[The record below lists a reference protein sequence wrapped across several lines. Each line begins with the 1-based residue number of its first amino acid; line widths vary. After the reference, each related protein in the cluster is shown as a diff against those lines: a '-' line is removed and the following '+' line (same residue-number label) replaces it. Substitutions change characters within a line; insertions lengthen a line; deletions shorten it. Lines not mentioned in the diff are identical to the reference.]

1 MSSLR
6 VELEQR
12 AQRLRAAGTRL
23 QSRSASEVLAVLC
36 DLLDAWSDPAS
47 VWRTRLE
54 RELPGATGFSP
65 EVVREGLSRG
75 LAAFTGDRLRELVA
89 RELRP
94 GDLGFPLTSVLLAGS
109 IPMPSLLSLVLPLVL
124 RSPVLA
130 KTASRDPVS
139 PHVFAETIGELD
151 AELRR
156 CIDVVSFPGEDA
168 DCSRVLLSS
177 DCVVATGS
185 DETMSEIERRVP
197 AHTRLI
203 RHGHAMSVAA
213 LGPETDADK
222 DLSDAAVRL
231 ALDISLWD
239 QLGCLSPLA
248 VFVEDAAGG
257 RSEQLAASL
266 ADALAHAQERLP
278 RGEIAPA
285 SAAAIAHERDE
296 ARMRAAAGQRI
307 VVHASADTSWT
318 AVLEPD
324 AQWRPVPLHRFVRI
338 HPVDS
343 REALLEA
350 LAPLHRHLACVGL
363 EGFAEAGPEIA
374 RTLCERGASRVC
386 RFGEMQSPPL
396 GWERGNSPLCRPLV
410 QPA

>member
-1 MSSLR
+1 
-6 VELEQR
+6 
-12 AQRLRAAGTRL
+12 
-23 QSRSASEVLAVLC
+23 
-36 DLLDAWSDPAS
+36 
-47 VWRTRLE
+47 
-54 RELPGATGFSP
+54 
-65 EVVREGLSRG
+65 
-75 LAAFTGDRLRELVA
+75 
-89 RELRP
+89 
-94 GDLGFPLTSVLLAGS
+94 
-109 IPMPSLLSLVLPLVL
+109 
-124 RSPVLA
+124 
-130 KTASRDPVS
+130 
-139 PHVFAETIGELD
+139 
-151 AELRR
+151 
-156 CIDVVSFPGEDA
+156 
-168 DCSRVLLSS
+168 
-177 DCVVATGS
+177 
-185 DETMSEIERRVP
+185 
-197 AHTRLI
+197 
-203 RHGHAMSVAA
+203 
-213 LGPETDADK
+213 
-222 DLSDAAVRL
+222 LSDAAVRL

-257 RSEQLAASL
+257 RSELLAASL
-266 ADALAHAQERLP
+266 ADALAQTQQRLP

-296 ARMRAAAGQRI
+296 ARMRAAAGQGV

-318 AVLEPD
+318 AVLEAD
-324 AQWRPVPLHRFVRI
+324 ARWRPAPLHRFVRI

-410 QPA
+410 QPT